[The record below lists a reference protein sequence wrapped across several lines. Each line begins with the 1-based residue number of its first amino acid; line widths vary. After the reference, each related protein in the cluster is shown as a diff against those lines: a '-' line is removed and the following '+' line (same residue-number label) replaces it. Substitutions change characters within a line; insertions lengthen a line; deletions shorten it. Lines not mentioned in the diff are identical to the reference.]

1 MCIPLHANLISFV
14 LLGRLT
20 GSPQDLVDI
29 NPEDHFHRQPWSSSP
44 GETFH
49 MTCDSHLVAWF
60 NLWKILKTV
69 LEIEVKLSD
78 QRAKV
83 ILENYRMAGI
93 SFYLAN
99 VVKKHAGRPS
109 SLIKTVFLEKKRCS
123 TKMPFFRTLFSIL
136 VPISCPLGFRQVSS
150 GLSRMRCL
158 KP

>member
-1 MCIPLHANLISFV
+1 MCTSLHANLISFV

-44 GETFH
+44 GETFQV
-49 MTCDSHLVAWF
+49 TCDFRLVARF
-60 NLWKILKTV
+60 NPLKILKWF
-69 LEIEVKLSD
+69 LETEVNLTD

-99 VVKKHAGRPS
+99 VLKKHAGRPS
-109 SLIKTVFLEKKRCS
+109 SLIFFSKRHIAPRC
-123 TKMPFFRTLFSIL
+123 FFRTLFSIR
-136 VPISCPLGFRQVSS
+136 VPMSGPLGFRQVSS
-150 GLSRMRCL
+150 RLSRVRCL